1 MSKAISLNDEEDL
14 SFEEDKDFR
23 RERTATQVLINTANT
38 IDNADGNVM
47 AALYDSIQIDL
58 GFSTEQLGGI
68 TTARALLQAV
78 STPIWGYF
86 ADKFSRKLILA
97 LGCMIWGV
105 FTVILG
111 ILNGFW
117 GMFFVRAFTGLGL
130 AVIFPTAQ
138 SLVADFFPKSKR
150 GRAFGMLGLTT
161 VLGAIVGTLFATLL
175 SHSYD
180 PNTDDV
186 IRKEILGLAGWR
198 FVFIVVGAFSILLG
212 VFVLIFGKDPKRG
225 ISDGTSVEQTKIT
238 WKDYKTILTNKTF
251 VLIVLQGVAGTIPW
265 NSMLFIVFWL
275 IEIGFDPLMAGIAFS
290 MVAIGAAFGNL
301 FGGYIGDRAAKWNP
315 DKGRVMIAQIS
326 VFAGIPMMMLIFY
339 IVPRFVIGS
348 MGLNGMLWLFI
359 VIGIFTGFLISW
371 SAPAANNPIFSEL
384 FEPRIRGSAFAI
396 DRLFEGSIAAS
407 GTYLVALFANRLFKY
422 SDAAIDKGSTANIL
436 ALSNSLLIA
445 TIVPWV
451 ICLLIYSFVYF
462 SYPKDRD
469 RKLTEDKQRKE
480 ESIGDFELN
489 IDPTEEKTIEMLDNS
504 DSTGD
509 KDAG

>member
-1 MSKAISLNDEEDL
+1 VTKVISLDDEEDL
-14 SFEEDKDFR
+14 SFEEDEDFK
-23 RERTATQVLINTANT
+23 RERTATQVLINTVNT

-58 GFSTEQLGGI
+58 QFSTEQLGGI
-68 TTARALLQAV
+68 TTARALLQAI
-78 STPIWGYF
+78 STPLWGYL

-97 LGCMIWGV
+97 IGCMIWGI

-138 SLVADFFPKSKR
+138 SLVSDFFPKSKR

-175 SHSYD
+175 SHSYNPD
-180 PNTDDV
+180 TDEV
-186 IRKEILGLAGWR
+186 IRNEIFGMAGWR

-212 VFVLIFGKDPKRG
+212 IIVLIFGKDPKRG
-225 ISDGTSVEQTKIT
+225 ISDGTTVTQTKIT

-275 IEIGFDPLMAGIAFS
+275 IEIGFDPLKAGISFS
-290 MVAIGAAFGNL
+290 MVAIGAAAGNL

-326 VFAGIPMMMLIFY
+326 VFAGIPMMLLIFY

-348 MGLNGMLWLFI
+348 MGLNGLLWLFI
-359 VIGIFTGFLISW
+359 AIGIVTGFLISW

-407 GTYLVALFANRLFKY
+407 GTYIVALFANRLFNY
-422 SDAAIDKGSTANIL
+422 SDAVVDKGSTTNIL
-436 ALSNSLLIA
+436 ALSNALLIA

-469 RKLTEDKQRKE
+469 KKLIEDKKRINNFIDKLESNTGSE
-480 ESIGDFELN
+480 EE
-489 IDPTEEKTIEMLDNS
+489 TIETSEIIDSVGDN
-504 DSTGD
+504 
-509 KDAG
+509 DAG